1 MKNQCKNHWNQQCNI
16 HLIILVQGIHSEA
29 VTSSRKCGGC
39 QPSGTGSVVAAWLFA
54 TCHTW
59 TEPKLG
65 TWKGR
70 KSTLQE
76 MFRRSLDATFNSFIT
91 FSFSLMFASM
101 GQLANN
107 LPDTGHVAAVSW
119 WIAAEK
125 PWFSEIKM
133 LEITFAC
140 CLSPR
145 ALPGQP
151 KGLRCGGDA
160 WYVSRVSRW
169 LQRWKVHVYLAQVIT
184 AWFRWNNPKKISFS
198 PSLGSL
204 LLPFAFSYWISVISV
219 FVQHCHVLSV
229 LSGCKH
235 LSFSDIFGLLLSPSR
250 PRRRAVASKAW
261 NACWSDCLIAW
272 FRKVELISWH
282 FVYLYE
288 YV

>member
-1 MKNQCKNHWNQQCNI
+1 
-16 HLIILVQGIHSEA
+16 
-29 VTSSRKCGGC
+29 
-39 QPSGTGSVVAAWLFA
+39 
-54 TCHTW
+54 
-59 TEPKLG
+59 
-65 TWKGR
+65 
-70 KSTLQE
+70 
-76 MFRRSLDATFNSFIT
+76 MFRRSLDATFKTFIT

-107 LPDTGHVAAVSW
+107 LPNTGHVAAVSW

-160 WYVSRVSRW
+160 WYVSRVSEGPCISRTSYNSMISMKQSEENFILTFTRSQSYTVSG
-169 LQRWKVHVYLAQVIT
+169 LQT
-184 AWFRWNNPKKISFS
+184 
-198 PSLGSL
+198 SL
-204 LLPFAFSYWISVISV
+204 LLPVAFSYWISVISV

-261 NACWSDCLIAW
+261 NAFWSDCLIAW
-272 FRKVELISWH
+272 YLKVELISWH
-282 FVYLYE
+282 FVYSYE
-288 YV
+288 YVLKIFQICDSNHKKSQSNNVNKLNRSWNQQ